1 MNILKHVLVITL
13 AKLLF
18 PMNYLHPLT
27 PYGRYKRA
35 RGNVEPHDQDI
46 LEAFP
51 VICVCVCV
59 CACALG
65 SSTVT
70 TVMYFPLKINT

>member
-1 MNILKHVLVITL
+1 MNILQHVLVITL
-13 AKLLF
+13 AKLFF
-18 PMNYLHPLT
+18 PMNYLHPLI

-51 VICVCVCV
+51 VIFVCVCVCV
-59 CACALG
+59 RVHVHWL
-65 SSTVT
+65 
-70 TVMYFPLKINT
+70 